1 MKNKRKT
8 EVYYTV
14 FSKQAHGL
22 TAAAYEI
29 LDSFKS
35 SVVIIFLIFLLVIR
49 VVGVVGES
57 MVPTLNDGDKVVIT
71 SRPYNPERGDIVIL
85 AQPWERDNSLVK
97 RVIGVAGDTVDI
109 DFVNGYVYI
118 NGEKQTEDYIKEPT
132 HINYDVKFP
141 VTVPDG
147 CIFVMGDNRNES
159 LDSRSS
165 RVGFID
171 KNYVLGKAVFRLNPD
186 AKKL

>member
-1 MKNKRKT
+1 MKNKRKID
-8 EVYYTV
+8 VYYSV
-14 FSKQAHGL
+14 FPQEAHGPL
-22 TAAAYEI
+22 AAVYEI

-35 SVVIIFLIFLLVIR
+35 SVVIIFIIFLLIIR

-57 MVPTLNDGDKVVIT
+57 MVPTLNDGDRIVIT

-118 NGEKQTEDYIKEPT
+118 NGEKQTEDYIREAT
-132 HINYDVKFP
+132 HRSYDIEFP
-141 VTVPDG
+141 VTVPEG

-171 KNYVLGKAVFRLNPD
+171 KNYVLGKAFFRLHPE